1 MRESVCASSDDNKS
15 TPGPPARQLYKGF
28 WLKLPLITQ
37 QHQSLSIH
45 THTYTHMTEKK
56 RVKKAEQRNQKTRHQ
71 YQSAERQSADL
82 LLLEEVLYIQYV
94 CVCLCVCE
102 TAFLLSDD
110 LFSFPYGL
118 AVAYLDPHASTAVFS
133 FKAICCTLSYQ
144 RWPLARWP
152 SWVHRAI
159 RVTWPAV
166 VWDEGHV
173 TCWVRLLF
181 SWL

>member
-1 MRESVCASSDDNKS
+1 
-15 TPGPPARQLYKGF
+15 
-28 WLKLPLITQ
+28 
-37 QHQSLSIH
+37 
-45 THTYTHMTEKK
+45 MTEKK

-133 FKAICCTLSYQ
+133 FKAISAVHCPTSADHSLDGPPGCTE
-144 RWPLARWP
+144 R
-152 SWVHRAI
+152 
-159 RVTWPAV
+159 
-166 VWDEGHV
+166 
-173 TCWVRLLF
+173 
-181 SWL
+181 